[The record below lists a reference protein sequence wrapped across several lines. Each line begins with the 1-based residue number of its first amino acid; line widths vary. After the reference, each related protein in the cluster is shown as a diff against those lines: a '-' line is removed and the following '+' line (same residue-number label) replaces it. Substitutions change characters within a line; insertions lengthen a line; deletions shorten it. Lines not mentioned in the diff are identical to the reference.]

1 MSFVPLQ
8 VLSSYSLLSSPIKIN
23 DLVTAAKNRG
33 YQAMALTDNNTMY
46 GTVEFYQACI
56 KNEVKPLVGLTIWL
70 DSATGID
77 NQFALV
83 LLAKNVKGYHHLMQ
97 ISSAKM
103 TNNEQKQKFIFDD
116 IQDMLGGLIVI
127 VPSQRSEMT
136 ELLERGLSGDAVQ
149 LLEQYQQFADS
160 KALYLGINLKQ
171 TNIMRQTLI
180 QIAEKHEIGCLPLP
194 NVEYLDSE
202 DHFATQVLKDIAT
215 GEVINHP
222 EILAKDLGN
231 NWLKPSDVFEKEYLD
246 AGYEGLL
253 KQLDDVVEQINMEI
267 PFAQPQL
274 PEFQTPNAETSTQYL
289 EDLCHQQL
297 EQSENAQNV
306 EYQQRLERELDII
319 QSMGFADYF
328 LIIHDVVQ
336 FAHQNH
342 ILTGPGR
349 GSAAGSLVAYLLG
362 ITSVDPIEY
371 GLLFERFLNPERA
384 QMPDIDLDI
393 PDDKRE
399 LILKYVHD
407 KYGHQHVGQII
418 TFGTLAAKQ
427 AIRDV
432 ARVFGEMPNK
442 INQISALIPS
452 ELNITLERA
461 LAKSTRLQEFVRTS
475 ERNRFMFETA
485 QRLEGLPRHFST
497 HAAGIVLSQQNL
509 IETTPV
515 QDGNEGML
523 MSQYSKNYV
532 ERVGL
537 LKMDFLGLRNLSLMA
552 NILEQVHQI
561 KPNFDIEKI
570 DLNDAKTLQLFQRG
584 DTSGVFQF
592 ESAGIRN
599 VLRKVKPDR
608 FGLVVAVNALYRPGP
623 MENIDRFVKR
633 KEHREKYSFPNDVLS
648 IILGETFGILVYQE
662 QVMEVASAMGGLSLG
677 QADLLRRAMSKKKHD
692 VIEQMQANFIEG
704 ALKKGYNAKLAKQ
717 VYSYIENF
725 ANYGFNKSH
734 AVAYSKLAFQLAYL
748 KTYFPG
754 PFYTAL
760 LNSVIG
766 GDAKTKEYIQE
777 LSRLGIKVKAPDIN
791 LSQMQYSFYQ
801 QQILMGFLSI
811 KGLRRDFIRNLIEER
826 TNDGD
831 FQSVDSLLRRMR
843 DKGITEEIIEKLI
856 YSGALDSFGYN
867 RAELGN
873 FLPELLKGIAFSG
886 QNVDLFEKLM
896 PTIKRRPDIDLDE
909 KLDREEELLGTYVS
923 AHPVERYMT
932 MIKQNGFKQIDE
944 FTDGEAT
951 TAVVYIRS
959 MRTIRT
965 KKGESMAFANIT
977 DPTGESEAVIFP
989 RVYQNSKLLK
999 IKRVLQLRGKV
1010 EKRNDSLQLIVN
1022 EVSAPQM
1029 KSAQS
1034 EVWMLEVP
1042 SRKNSPEFQTK
1053 LFDIFRKYHGK
1064 IPVILVYKDTNEQ
1077 NQLSEKFY
1085 LKDNL
1090 ELKEQLAELLGSQH
1104 ISLIR
1109 K

>member
-1 MSFVPLQ
+1 MAFVPLQ
-8 VLSSYSLLSSPIKIN
+8 VLSSYSLLSSPIKID
-23 DLVTAAKNRG
+23 DLIATAKNRG
-33 YQAMALTDNNTMY
+33 YQAMTLTDHNTMY

-56 KNEVKPLVGLTIWL
+56 KNNLKPIVGLTLWL
-70 DSATGID
+70 DSTTGID

-83 LLAKNVKGYHHLMQ
+83 LIAKSVKGYRNLIQ

-103 TNNEQKQKFIFDD
+103 TSSTPKFVFDD
-116 IQDMLGGLIVI
+116 IKDLLDDLIMI
-127 VPSQRSEMT
+127 VPAQRSEMI
-136 ELLERGLSGDAVQ
+136 ELLERGLSGDATE
-149 LLEQYQQFADS
+149 LLENYRQVVGDED
-160 KALYLGINLKQ
+160 LYLGINLKQ
-171 TNIMRQTLI
+171 TNIMRQTLM
-180 QIAEKHEIGCLPLP
+180 QIAEKHSLGCLPLP
-194 NVEYLDSE
+194 SVEYLNSE
-202 DHFATQVLKDIAT
+202 DHFATQVLKDIAS
-215 GEVINHP
+215 GEVIKHP
-222 EILAKDLGN
+222 EILAKDQGN
-231 NWLKPSDVFEKEYLD
+231 NWLKPRDVFEKEYRD
-246 AGYEGLL
+246 AGLSGLL
-253 KQLDDVVEQINMEI
+253 DQLDTLTSQIELKI
-267 PFAQPQL
+267 PFVQPKL
-274 PEFQTPNAETSTQYL
+274 PKFPTPANQSAIQYL
-289 EDLCHQQL
+289 KELCFQQL
-297 EQSENAQNV
+297 EKSKNAQNLQ
-306 EYQQRLERELDII
+306 YQQRLDRELNVIE
-319 QSMGFADYF
+319 SMGFADYF
-328 LIIHDVVQ
+328 LIVHDVVQ

-349 GSAAGSLVAYLLG
+349 GSAAGSLVAYLLR

-399 LILKYVHD
+399 LMLKYVHD

-461 LAKSTRLQEFVRTS
+461 LENSSKLQEFIRTS
-475 ERNRFMFETA
+475 EKNRFMFETA
-485 QRLEGLPRHFST
+485 RRLEGLPRHYST
-497 HAAGIVLSQQNL
+497 HAAGIVLSENNL
-509 IETTPV
+509 TETTPV

-552 NILEQVHQI
+552 NILDQVHQL
-561 KPNFDIEKI
+561 KPDFDIENI
-570 DLNDAKTLQLFQRG
+570 NLNDTKTLELFQRG
-584 DTSGVFQF
+584 DTSGIFQF

-599 VLRKVKPDR
+599 VLRKVKPNQ

-633 KEHREKYSFPNDVLS
+633 KEHREHYSFPNDVLS
-648 IILGETFGILVYQE
+648 EILGETFGILVYQE

-692 VIEQMQANFIEG
+692 VIEQMRTNFIDG
-704 ALKKGYNAKLAKQ
+704 ALQKGYNAKLAQQ

-766 GDAKTKEYIQE
+766 GEAKTKEYIQE
-777 LSRLGIKVKAPDIN
+777 LNRLGIKVKAPDIN
-791 LSQMQYSFYQ
+791 LSQLQYAFYQ
-801 QQILMGFLSI
+801 QQIIMGFLSI

-826 TNDGD
+826 QSNGE
-831 FQSVDSLLRRMR
+831 FKSVDSLLRRMR

-856 YSGALDSFGYN
+856 FSGTLDSFGYN
-867 RAELGN
+867 RAELGD

-896 PTIKRRPDIDLDE
+896 PTIKHRPDMDLDE
-909 KLDREEELLGTYVS
+909 KLDWEEELLGTYIS
-923 AHPVERYMT
+923 AHPVERYANL
-932 MIKQNGFKQIDE
+932 IEQNGFKKIDE
-944 FTDGEAT
+944 FSVEAQVT
-951 TAVVYIRS
+951 TIVYIRS
-959 MRTIRT
+959 IRTIRT

-989 RVYQNSKLLK
+989 RIYQHAK
-999 IKRVLQLRGKV
+999 ILRNKRVLQLRGKV
-1010 EKRNDSLQLIVN
+1010 EKRNDGLQLIVN
-1022 EVSAPQM
+1022 EITAPQN
-1029 KSAQS
+1029 KQVQAAI
-1034 EVWMLEVP
+1034 WKLEVP
-1042 SRKNSPEFQTK
+1042 SRNNSSEFQTK

-1064 IPVILVYKDTNEQ
+1064 VPVILVYEDTNEH
-1077 NQLSEKFY
+1077 NELSEKFY
-1085 LKDNL
+1085 LNDSS
-1090 ELKEQLAELLGSQH
+1090 EVKEQLAELLGSQH
-1104 ISLIR
+1104 ISLI
-1109 K
+1109 KK